1 MYRIVLDVMGGDFA
15 PEASLK
21 GAQLALQ
28 SFSDLHLILTGPREV
43 LKDFPSSERVSFQ
56 FAEEFVRMDEAP
68 GEALKK
74 KRGATIFQGLELLK
88 KGEAQAF
95 ISAGNSGA
103 VVAGSIFILG
113 RLTGVRRPAIATLLP
128 TLREPL
134 VLIDAGANVDSRAY
148 DLYQFGLMASLFL
161 ESIWKRPRPKVALLS
176 IGEETG
182 KGNQLVKE
190 AHKLFSQSS
199 LNYFGNIEGRDI
211 YKGLV
216 DVVVCDGFIGNIC
229 LKLSEGLAETILE
242 MLKNEV
248 KKSYL
253 YLFGMYLS
261 KGALRAF
268 KKRTDWREYGG
279 APLLGVKGN
288 VIIAHGKSDA
298 YAIKNAIKQALEFA
312 RLNLYQQLER
322 AIEENP
328 LEVEKIEN
336 QGL

>member
-1 MYRIVLDVMGGDFA
+1 MFRIVVDVMGGDFA
-15 PEASLK
+15 PEAILK
-21 GAQLALQ
+21 GAKLALE
-28 SFSDLHLILTGPREV
+28 SIPEVFLILVGPNEV
-43 LKDFPSSERVSFQ
+43 LKTFPYSKQVDFLFT
-56 FAEEFVRMDEAP
+56 EEYVRMDESP

-74 KRGATIFQGLELLK
+74 KKRASIFLGLELLRD
-88 KGEAQAF
+88 GVADAF
-95 ISAGNSGA
+95 VSAGNSGA

-113 RLTGVRRPAIATLLP
+113 RIPGVRRPAIATLLP
-128 TLREPL
+128 TLKEPM
-134 VLIDAGANVDSRAY
+134 VLIDAGANVDSKAY

-161 ESIWKRPRPKVALLS
+161 ETIWGRPKPRIALLS
-176 IGEETG
+176 IGEESG

-190 AHKLFSQSS
+190 THKLFSASK
-199 LNYFGNIEGRDI
+199 LNYYGNIEGRDI

-248 KKSYL
+248 KKSFL

-261 KGALRAF
+261 KGALKSF

-288 VIIAHGKSDA
+288 VIISHGKSDA
-298 YAIKNAIKQALEFA
+298 YAIKNAIKQALQFA
-312 RLNLYQQLER
+312 KIDLHKKLER
-322 AIEENP
+322 AIEESL
-328 LEVEKIEN
+328 LEGEKVEE
-336 QGL
+336 